1 MVYHRHTQARYP
13 QPVYILQVRP
23 ALSTDSDFTV
33 AITAIHWSAL
43 TGLERYFSF
52 LPTLRAYCGEH
63 LASRPVA
70 VIAIAAATVSVLPCF
85 PFLAT
90 WGTTLRLVSIASWRK
105 LLLFPSA
112 ENEGGPTIGTLD
124 RLVLKTHWMTSSLR
138 NSSWSW
144 GHPILHMNPRWF

>member
-70 VIAIAAATVSVLPCF
+70 IAIIPITVATVSVLLCF
-85 PFLAT
+85 PCLAAR
-90 WGTTLRLVSIASWRK
+90 GAAFRLVGIAS
-105 LLLFPSA
+105 
-112 ENEGGPTIGTLD
+112 
-124 RLVLKTHWMTSSLR
+124 
-138 NSSWSW
+138 
-144 GHPILHMNPRWF
+144 